1 MIYNLCI
8 FADSTYPAAMP
19 HSVVFNL
26 GPHCLHKYPLT
37 NIVDPSG
44 SKKYLTEIFLK
55 KCTHARGSYM
65 GCLLI
70 NLLNEP
76 LES

>member
-37 NIVDPSG
+37 NIVDPNG

-55 KCTHARGSYM
+55 KMHTCKRIIHG
-65 GCLLI
+65 LPFNKPI
-70 NLLNEP
+70 K
-76 LES
+76 